1 MENSEKIN
9 FLFHKITAAQSSQ
22 GAVDESLKHIEEQQ
36 RALNKTLDGYEE
48 IVKQTLNNGGRPLDL
63 GPADRERD
71 NSYGLA
77 TNLNSQLDDLSHSL
91 SSMIDTVNALSVPAD
106 ASANATSSSPFAAA
120 GSVDPIAQ
128 IEAILNAHL
137 GSLQWID
144 NAVKELEV
152 KVKEVEA
159 QQESGSSSDGYSSA
173 SYGYTGRGFGLGPAR
188 R

>member
-1 MENSEKIN
+1 MTWDLPIAKGTIGANQLSIIATFNPWGYATYPMHSFDVMTTISFVLLPLASSALLIN
-9 FLFHKITAAQSSQ
+9 F
-22 GAVDESLKHIEEQQ
+22 
-36 RALNKTLDGYEE
+36 
-48 IVKQTLNNGGRPLDL
+48 GGD
-63 GPADRERD
+63 
-71 NSYGLA
+71 SYGLA

-91 SSMIDTVNALSVPAD
+91 SSMIETVNALSVPAD
-106 ASANATSSSPFAAA
+106 ASANSTSSSPFAAA
-120 GSVDPIAQ
+120 GSVDPIVQ

-159 QQESGSSSDGYSSA
+159 QQENGSSSDGYSSA